1 MGFGIF
7 VLFIIIGLAIQA
19 AQKQATGKTWTS
31 VGSRNGLMTTGSSL
45 FSNPSMSGTIKGVH
59 VEARVVTRGS
69 GDNRRRVTQYTVTFP
84 GVGPEVRFRRQGL
97 GSFLRGVFGAKDV
110 VVGDPRFDSSVEI
123 DAVNTVALTEFLTP
137 ARKAA
142 ILSIFSTW
150 PSAIVTNSSIQ
161 VETRRVERSQDRLMA
176 SLNRLVDSARLLMDP
191 DKVSRALEQRET
203 GDLTE
208 AAEALH
214 DAVEADDSPNVVA
227 QVLEAETLIALDR
240 AEEARPILDQAAVEL
255 PGDAEVAG
263 WAAVADEQIARHEK
277 ESSLPPPPPRPE
289 AETEAEAEAQEP
301 AGEPAEPVDADQQA
315 VIDALFGSDLVGHEI
330 ERVFE
335 NRYAGLAITWTAE
348 VESSRGCR
356 TDRDFGDEPGTK
368 TTCRIGSVGAST
380 LMSNRVRAVVDLP
393 PDLTLRREDEITFT
407 GTLLRLDRFTRT
419 IYVRDAT
426 LG

>member
-31 VGSRNGLMTTGSSL
+31 VGSRNGLMTTGSSF
-45 FSNPSMSGTIKGVH
+45 FSNPSMSGTIRGVH

-123 DAVNTVALTEFLTP
+123 DAVNTVALAEFLTP

-150 PSAIVTNSSIQ
+150 PNAVVTNSTIQ

-191 DKVSRALEQRET
+191 GPVNRALEQRET

-227 QVLEAETLIALDR
+227 RVLEAETLVALDR

-263 WAAVADEQIARHEK
+263 WAAVADEQIARHEQ

-289 AETEAEAEAQEP
+289 AEEEAPEP
-301 AGEPAEPVDADQQA
+301 VGEPAEPVATDQQS
-315 VIDALFGSDLVGHEI
+315 VIDDLFGSDLAGHEI

-335 NRYAGLAITWTAE
+335 NRYLGLLVTWTAE
-348 VESSRGCR
+348 VESSRSYR

-368 TTCRIGSVGAST
+368 TTVRIGSVGSSA
-380 LMSNRVRAVVDLP
+380 LMSNRVKAVVDLP

-407 GTLLRLDRFTRT
+407 GALLRVDRYTRT

-426 LG
+426 VA